1 MIENKTEVLKLQKSE
16 ENNVT
21 DEKNSTENKESE
33 ESQTKN
39 EKNESNITKNNTT
52 NSIKAF
58 SNEDLTINRFK
69 LGESVKAVE
78 NIYDEIPERKT
89 YTQDATGTTI
99 KELDYKSLCLKVY
112 NEFEDSEDDD
122 GKMTSIEIYGTS
134 KLQTARGIKIE
145 SSKEEVLKAYPS
157 NSILKSDSVDENTI
171 IVGYPGS
178 EPVYG
183 SEKGNIYYFV
193 KNGKISRIL
202 LAYAIAE

>member
-21 DEKNSTENKESE
+21 DEKNCTENKESE
-33 ESQTKN
+33 EIQTKN

-52 NSIKAF
+52 KSIKAF
-58 SNEDLTINRFK
+58 SNEDLTINGFK
-69 LGESVKAVE
+69 LGESAKAVE
-78 NIYDEIPERKT
+78 NIYDETPERKT

-99 KELDYKSLCLKVY
+99 KELDYKSLGLKVY
-112 NEFEDSEDDD
+112 NEFEDSEDD

-134 KLQTARGIKIE
+134 KLQTARGIKIG